1 MSEEIPFGP
10 EGWESDLGRSR
21 VVFGPGSLDRVGE
34 LAREAGASRVLLV
47 TDPGVVAAGH
57 IERAVQA
64 MIRESITVF
73 VHDAVGENPTTRHAE
88 HAADAARQGNAD
100 AIVGLGGGSAMDC
113 AKAANFLVT
122 NGGRM
127 EDYWG
132 MGKASR
138 PMLPSLGIPTTSGT
152 GSEAQSYALIS
163 QEDGGTKMACGDPK
177 ALFRAVILDPLLP
190 VTAPRNVT
198 AASGIDAVSHAVESY
213 VTRRR
218 NPISQLYAREA
229 WRLLEGNL
237 EVVLATPQE
246 LEAHGRMLLGSFLAG
261 AAIERSM
268 LGAAHACA
276 NPLTARWPIVHG
288 AAVGL
293 MLTHVVRFNAS
304 HVGAL
309 YEELQRSAWS
319 DEAPALLED
328 RVRQLRRT
336 AGLPETLRDYSVPEE
351 RLPELAEDAGR
362 QWTAGHNPRPVT
374 PKELLELYEAAY

>member
-1 MSEEIPFGP
+1 MAEETAFGS
-10 EGWESDLGRSR
+10 EGWQSDLGRSR
-21 VVFGPGSLDRVGE
+21 VVFGPGSLERVGE
-34 LAREAGASRVLLV
+34 LAREAGAARVLLV

-57 IERAVQA
+57 VDSAIAA
-64 MIRESITVF
+64 LDRESIKIF
-73 VHDAVGENPTTRHAE
+73 VHDAVVENPTTGHVA
-88 HAADAARQGNAD
+88 HAADAARQGNVD
-100 AIVGLGGGSAMDC
+100 AIIGLGGGSAMDC
-113 AKAANFLVT
+113 AKGANFLVT
-122 NGGRM
+122 NGGRL

-138 PMLPSLGIPTTSGT
+138 PMLPSLGIPTTAGT

-163 QEDGGTKMACGDPK
+163 QEGSGTKMACGDPK

-190 VTAPRNVT
+190 VTAPRSVAAT
-198 AASGIDAVSHAVESY
+198 AGIDALSHSVESY
-213 VTRRR
+213 VTRLR
-218 NPISQLYAREA
+218 NPISQLFAREA

-237 EVVLATPQE
+237 ETVLAAPQDV
-246 LEAHGRMLLGSFLAG
+246 EAQGRMLLGSFLAG

-276 NPLTARWPIVHG
+276 NPLTTRWPIAHG

-304 HVGAL
+304 HVGDL
-309 YEELQRSAWS
+309 YEELQRSAGS
-319 DEAPALLED
+319 DAGPALLED
-328 RVRQLRRT
+328 RVRDLRRT
-336 AGLPETLRDYSVPEE
+336 AGLPENLRDYSVPEE